1 MKKVLTLEEFDQILE
16 GQSQIN
22 EMNDDHD
29 QAFITSV
36 IYESFEVRDET
47 DRDINDFFNQYVAEG
62 AISNFIALA
71 KNPITGIKLVNNAK
85 KLARAQITNAT
96 AKLDFEKKKEA
107 AAKAKENNPE
117 KADQAKRAIELAQSA
132 YDTKKEVAADQISAI
147 EDRMTELSKDDPKL
161 SKVSALLKTKARVEA
176 NKKLLK
182 MLDAEERKQLQITIK
197 DQEEKA
203 REAEADMADYVKDER
218 GKESSSDGGEDTDR
232 KVQAL
237 QDKIEAVQNKMKS
250 TDDPEQ
256 KSSLGLEK
264 AKLRQEVVK
273 VKGDDP
279 EGEKR
284 AELQVGMEEARVKYT
299 KEKTPENYLEFLNAA
314 LKYDESSE
322 NNQEAV
328 ASRKQQI
335 ENFKEKMKGAAQ
347 TAQAKTKTDKVEQE
361 IEGLNKEKSSLETKI
376 ADQKEGV
383 KTSNEL
389 YTDALNKRD
398 SIKDKESSEYEKAAE
413 EYNRIS
419 SERQA
424 DQAKLAGMEAQLK
437 ELNGKIS
444 DLQNKKKK

>member
-36 IYESFEVRDET
+36 IYESFEVYDET

-85 KLARAQITNAT
+85 KLARAQIMNAT

-117 KADQAKRAIELAQSA
+117 KADQAKRATELAQSA

-218 GKESSSDGGEDTDR
+218 GKESSSDGGKDTDA

-256 KSSLGLEK
+256 KSSLGLER
-264 AKLRQEVVK
+264 AKLKQQIVK

-279 EGEKR
+279 EGEKK
-284 AELQVGMEEARVKYT
+284 AELKVNMEEARVKYR
-299 KEKTPENYLEFLNAA
+299 KEKTPENYLEFLNVA

-322 NNQEAV
+322 DNQEAI
-328 ASRKQQI
+328 ANRKQQI
-335 ENFKEKMKGAAQ
+335 EDFKEKMKDAAQ
-347 TAQAKTKTDKVEQE
+347 TAQSKGKTDKVEQE
-361 IEGLNKEKSSLETKI
+361 IEGLNKEKSSLEAKI

-419 SERQA
+419 SERHA
-424 DQAKLAGMEAQLK
+424 DQAKLAGMSAQLK